1 MQILKSIFYWVFLW
15 LLFQAPSSN
24 SNSLFFIGFALNFPF
39 LAHYATV
46 TSATTKLILKRPT
59 TLDLK
64 CKSKPRNGVG
74 GSNSSKC
81 KYMGNTT
88 CLYHGPHRKTSSST
102 ASKNWRTSDSSG
114 KKSNIF
120 VRLTSLSSR
129 KADPPNHVVTSL
141 TTSKSNNM
149 KESPNPVND
158 HQIGMKNAFK
168 I

>member
-1 MQILKSIFYWVFLW
+1 
-15 LLFQAPSSN
+15 
-24 SNSLFFIGFALNFPF
+24 
-39 LAHYATV
+39 
-46 TSATTKLILKRPT
+46 
-59 TLDLK
+59 
-64 CKSKPRNGVG
+64 
-74 GSNSSKC
+74 
-81 KYMGNTT
+81 MGTTT

-141 TTSKSNNM
+141 TSKSNNM

-158 HQIGMKNAFK
+158 HQIGMKNAFE

>member
-15 LLFQAPSSN
+15 LLFQAPSSK

-64 CKSKPRNGVG
+64 CKSKPRNGGG

-141 TTSKSNNM
+141 TTSKSKNM
-149 KESPNPVND
+149 TESPNPVND